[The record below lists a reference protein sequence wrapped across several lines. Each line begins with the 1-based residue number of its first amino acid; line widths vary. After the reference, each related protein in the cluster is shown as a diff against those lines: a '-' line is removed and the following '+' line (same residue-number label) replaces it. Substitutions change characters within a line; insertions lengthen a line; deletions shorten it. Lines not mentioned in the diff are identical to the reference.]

1 MLNGEDSLRYPF
13 CFVAHGYEFTCMCLS
28 FHVTELK
35 DHRNSFKSYTNQC
48 EQLHHYI
55 YLHTLMIYYLII
67 MANFTHTQLYIHVIY
82 NHSDLVNAS
91 LMCLICNTL
100 SLILFPV

>member
-13 CFVAHGYEFTCMCLS
+13 CFVAHGYEFTFMCLS

-35 DHRNSFKSYTNQC
+35 DHRNLFKSYTNQC

-55 YLHTLMIYYLII
+55 YLHTLMIYYLIWQI
-67 MANFTHTQLYIHVIY
+67 LHIHSYIY
-82 NHSDLVNAS
+82 
-91 LMCLICNTL
+91 M
-100 SLILFPV
+100 